1 MTPEYPHKMN
11 VQKKKKKTE
20 ASDGNEYIFKIKMI
34 EHSSLL
40 SFQLLFLL
48 SGLI

>member
-1 MTPEYPHKMN
+1 MTPEYPHEMN
-11 VQKKKKKTE
+11 VPKKKKKKTE

-40 SFQLLFLL
+40 SFQLLFYYQV
-48 SGLI
+48 